1 MRTSGRISQMEPRRS
16 GGQLLTDLSN
26 ALVALHRQH
35 FGRGPGAAKSYIVDD
50 MVVCVLTDIYTRVE
64 RTLIEAGKHDHVR
77 HTRQLHQQALADAL
91 RKAVKE
97 TTGREVLAFVSSV
110 HFDPD
115 VAFEI
120 FLLESSD

>member
-1 MRTSGRISQMEPRRS
+1 MEPART

-26 ALVALHRQH
+26 AMVALHRQH

-50 MVVCVLTDIYTRVE
+50 MVICVLTDIYTRVE
-64 RTLIEAGKHDHVR
+64 KTLIEAGKRDHVR
-77 HTRQLHQQALADAL
+77 HTRQLHQQALADAFRDAVENTTD
-91 RKAVKE
+91 RKVN
-97 TTGREVLAFVSSV
+97 AFVSSV

-120 FLLESSD
+120 FLLESSS